1 MLECI
6 AAVEHDGSESR
17 IPKEFVALHPS
28 EQKLLVFLR
37 TLRYGTVQRLVV
49 RDGLPAFA
57 EEVTKTI
64 KFD

>member
-1 MLECI
+1 MPANPYVPLTTDEPL
-6 AAVEHDGSESR
+6 SF
-17 IPKEFVALHPS
+17 PLHPS
-28 EQKLLVFLR
+28 EERLLRFLR
-37 TLRYGTVQRLVV
+37 QLHYGTIQRLVV